1 MTELYMRLLDRVLT
15 PILLLLTFFLLLRG
29 HDLPG
34 GGFIAALMA
43 AAAFYLQIL
52 SRGSDFVRNEL
63 GRYLQP
69 GIGIGLLL
77 ASVAALLGYLWG
89 GYFTAGWGPAIALG
103 SLQIKLSTPLLFDI
117 GVFLTVVCFAV
128 SYLLGLSETMADVGS
143 VPLVSPSESDGSPSR
158 LTRT

>member
-15 PILLLLTFFLLLRG
+15 PILLLLALFLFLRG

-52 SRGSDFVRNEL
+52 SRGSDFVRREL

-77 ASVAALLGYLWG
+77 GITAALLGYLWG
-89 GYFTAGWGPAIALG
+89 GFFAAGWGPELVIG
-103 SLQIKLSTPLLFDI
+103 SLSIKLSTPFLFDL
-117 GVFLTVVCFAV
+117 GVFITVLCFAV

-143 VPLVSPSESDGSPSR
+143 APVSVDYEADD
-158 LTRT
+158 L

>member
-15 PILLLLTFFLLLRG
+15 PILLLLALFLFLRG

-52 SRGSDFVRNEL
+52 SRGSDFVRREL

-69 GIGIGLLL
+69 GIGVGLLL
-77 ASVAALLGYLWG
+77 GITAALLGYLWG
-89 GYFTAGWGPAIALG
+89 GFFTAGWGPELVIG
-103 SLQIKLSTPLLFDI
+103 SLSIKLSTPFLFDL
-117 GVFLTVVCFAV
+117 GVFITVLCFAV
-128 SYLLGLSETMADVGS
+128 SYLLGLSESMADVGS
-143 VPLVSPSESDGSPSR
+143 VPVSADYEADE
-158 LTRT
+158 L